1 MYIRTTVEIENN
13 MSKITS
19 PPPPFVKAVTENW
32 GSVQFHVKKARNTHT
47 VFGNGIE
54 STPLSDRVGS

>member
-1 MYIRTTVEIENN
+1 
-13 MSKITS
+13 MSKTTS

-32 GSVQFHVKKARNTHT
+32 GSVKFHVKRARNTHT

-54 STPLSDRVGS
+54 PNPLF

>member
-1 MYIRTTVEIENN
+1 

-32 GSVQFHVKKARNTHT
+32 GSVKFHVKKQSNTHT
-47 VFGNGIE
+47 VFGNE
-54 STPLSDRVGS
+54 TEPTPCLARVVGAHEIV